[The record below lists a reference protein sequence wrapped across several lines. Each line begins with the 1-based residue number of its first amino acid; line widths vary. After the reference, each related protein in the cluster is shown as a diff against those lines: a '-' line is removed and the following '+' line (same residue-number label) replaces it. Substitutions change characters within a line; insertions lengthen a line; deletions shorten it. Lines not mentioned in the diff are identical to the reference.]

1 MSAKANEW
9 LTRAKADLTAAEMLQ
24 TFEEYPIAILAFHC
38 QQAVEKSLKAF
49 LTAQDVPF
57 LFRHDLGYLLD
68 LCINAD
74 PDLAELES
82 EIADLTPFAVEGR
95 YPTDI
100 PLEPTKEEGRAF
112 YQQAKNAFAFVS
124 KKIESGE
131 SA

>member
-1 MSAKANEW
+1 MSAKVNEW
-9 LTRAKADLTAAEMLQ
+9 LNRAKADLTAAELLQ
-24 TFEEYPIAILAFHC
+24 TFDEYPVAILAFHC

-49 LTAQDVPF
+49 LTARNVPF

-82 EIADLTPFAVEGR
+82 EIAGLTPYAVEGR

-100 PLEPTKEEGRAF
+100 PLEPTKEDGQTFFR
-112 YQQAKNAFAFVS
+112 QAKNVFAFVS
-124 KKIESGE
+124 KRIESE
-131 SA
+131 TSS